1 VTSREA
7 FRAGFLARCV
17 ELGMSPDQVAA
28 ASSSAADL
36 VSHGVK
42 EALFGDAVN
51 TAMNFGL
58 GMATL
63 LPVGIGAAGGYAL
76 AKAKNEDVDVD
87 DVKREELIREYR
99 RLSREAKDSV
109 RAQVVRR
116 SGS

>member
-7 FRAGFLARCV
+7 FRVGFLARCV

-42 EALFGDAVN
+42 EAFFGEAVN
-51 TAMNFGL
+51 TAVRHGL
-58 GMATL
+58 TLAAL
-63 LPVGIGAAGGYAL
+63 LPIGAGAAGGYAL
-76 AKAKNEDVDVD
+76 AKSKNEDVDVD